1 MFHDMRCCVYVQAAP
16 GGDLGC
22 RVYVAGGTLVR
33 REKREAKLCSPDCVF
48 RLYDLFSYV
57 LCHVCHGVFGGR
69 LRYSRYAVRPY
80 IGGMY
85 HQFDIK

>member
-1 MFHDMRCCVYVQAAP
+1 M
-16 GGDLGC
+16 
-22 RVYVAGGTLVR
+22 TWII
-33 REKREAKLCSPDCVF
+33 
-48 RLYDLFSYV
+48 YV

-85 HQFDIK
+85 HRGDGMLDVCFSDVYGPTQTLSYDVVIG